1 MGLGDVKM
9 MAMLGAT
16 LGWEPLFPLL
26 LLASITGALV
36 GVIVMTRTKEGMQQ
50 LALPFGVFL
59 GIAFLVVLFF
69 GQGLMDWYVRL
80 LLI

>member
-1 MGLGDVKM
+1 M
-9 MAMLGAT
+9 MAMLGAV

-26 LLASITGALV
+26 LLASIAGAIV
-36 GVIVMTRTKEGMQQ
+36 GLIVAARSRDGLQV
-50 LALPFGVFL
+50 ALPFGVFL

-69 GQGLMDWYVRL
+69 GSDLSALYVRL